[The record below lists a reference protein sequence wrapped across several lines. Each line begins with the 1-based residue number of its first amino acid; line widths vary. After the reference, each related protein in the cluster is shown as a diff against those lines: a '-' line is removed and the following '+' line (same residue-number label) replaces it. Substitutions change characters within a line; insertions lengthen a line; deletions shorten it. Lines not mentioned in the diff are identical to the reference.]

1 MTIEFD
7 KASDMVN
14 FSKSLII
21 KYFTDIG
28 CNQELIN
35 DVVGKFANLQ
45 VVEAANEEFN
55 KNAGVNNNS
64 TNLPGA
70 YYIIGKHTI
79 YIHENK
85 KGTYDGEDLHKITH
99 ELLHA
104 ASNNINIGKA
114 GLEQYYYDEGKL
126 EVDGVTINEAATE
139 LIASNILGA
148 SYAYTEDM
156 EATIDL
162 ILNFLNLDNKI
173 FIEMFLS
180 KECWLN
186 EKNGYTFNSEN
197 PYLLRDLVQEF
208 DKRLPRN
215 NKGIFNKE
223 EFISKIYENAIFNSN
238 NVVDIKAIDK
248 HSNKLVEFWYTDC
261 GRNIPARIV
270 DLQDKLEEIVHQN
283 KSL

>member
-1 MTIEFD
+1 MPKEFD

-21 KYFTDIG
+21 KYLTDIG
-28 CNQELIN
+28 CDQELIN
-35 DVVGKFANLQ
+35 DVVEKFTNLQ
-45 VVEAANEEFN
+45 VVEAANDEFN

-64 TNLPGA
+64 TDLPGA
-70 YYIIGKHTI
+70 YYITGKHTI
-79 YIHENK
+79 FAYK
-85 KGTYDGEDLHKITH
+85 KERYDLEDLHKITH

-104 ASNNINIGKA
+104 ASDNFSIGKA

-126 EVDGVTINEAATE
+126 TSDGATINEAATE

-156 EATIDL
+156 EATITL
-162 ILNFLNLDNKI
+162 ILSFLNLDNRS

-186 EKNGYTFNSEN
+186 EKNGYTFNSED
-197 PYLLRDLVQEF
+197 PYLLGNLVQEF

-215 NKGIFNKE
+215 NKGIFNRE
-223 EFISKIYENAIFNSN
+223 EFISKIYENAIFNCN
-238 NVVDIKAIDK
+238 NVEDFGTIKK
-248 HSNKLVEFWYTDC
+248 YSNKLVEFWYTDC
-261 GRNIPARIV
+261 GRNIPDNIA
-270 DLQDKLEEIVHQN
+270 DLQDQLNVIAGQN
-283 KSL
+283 KSV